1 MTKVTT
7 AILIPISRRL
17 ESSLASDVM
26 KKLITR
32 SLLLL
37 GLLLALTLP
46 VRAEE
51 SHRGF
56 FEADLTGGGKAV
68 FFVQGNHAL
77 SIYVF
82 DVATSTASFAG
93 GEIADDGTFSVTAS
107 NGAIIT
113 GSVHDDDNP
122 GAFDDDQVTATIG
135 TQTVTGLRAPTF
147 GPSDDIPGRFT
158 GTAMSTTGAALE
170 VKLVVDSQNRIFFIA
185 ADGTSVLGGFG
196 TVTLASG
203 TSPAKANIA
212 MDKHGDDDPPGD
224 DHGQDADNLEDFNED
239 LNDDHPNATFA
250 LTLLTGESVSGNL
263 TFGHGAQLGDFTLN
277 GVTYFFRAPQESSEN
292 HLANIS
298 TRGFV
303 NVGQGQLIGG
313 FIITGGPKL
322 VLVRALGPSL
332 AAQGVSPVL
341 ENPVLKLMSG
351 STELRSNDDWKSES
365 NSDDI
370 ISTTI
375 PPQDSRESSILVRLE
390 PGAYTA
396 IVTGANDTT
405 GIALIEVYEIDHD

>member
-1 MTKVTT
+1 MPPNVCG
-7 AILIPISRRL
+7 
-17 ESSLASDVM
+17 VM
-26 KKLITR
+26 KNLVTR
-32 SLLLL
+32 SLLFL
-37 GLLLALTLP
+37 GLLAALTMS

-56 FEADLTGGGKAV
+56 FEADLAGGGKAV
-68 FFVQGNHAL
+68 FFIQGNHAI

-82 DVATSTASFAG
+82 DVATSTASYG
-93 GEIADDGTFSVTAS
+93 GGAIADNGSFAVTAS
-107 NGAIIT
+107 NGALIS

-122 GAFDDDQVTATIG
+122 GAFDDDLVTATIG
-135 TQTVTGLRAPTF
+135 SQTVTGLRVPTF

-170 VKLVVDSQNRIFFIA
+170 IKLVIDSQNRIFFTA
-185 ADGTSVLGGFG
+185 VNGSSLLGGFG
-196 TVTLASG
+196 TVTVASN
-203 TSPAKANIA
+203 TASKQSNVPILKN
-212 MDKHGDDDPPGD
+212 GDDDPPGD
-224 DHGQDADNLEDFNED
+224 DHGQGDDDLQDFNED
-239 LNDDHPNATFA
+239 LNDDHLNATFSV
-250 LTLLTGESVSGNL
+250 TLLTGESVTGNL

-303 NVGQGQLIGG
+303 STGQGQLIGG
-313 FIITGGPKL
+313 FIVTGGPKL

-351 STELRSNDDWKSES
+351 STELRSNDDWQSES

-375 PPQDSRESSILVRLE
+375 PPQDSREASILVRLE

-396 IVTGANDTT
+396 VVTGANNST
-405 GIALIEVYEIDHD
+405 GIALIEVYEIEHD